1 MNFLENLKEINDRE
15 NTRIYNKMHSP
26 NEFLTDEER
35 GMYRLNDEDKAI
47 ADIFARHLNGE
58 TIPGFKIADFLAS
71 PQAKVL
77 VPKIIEGTA
86 RKAADPLYVASKFFK
101 KIRLDSGASIQTP
114 AFGVVRAFDVA
125 EGGEIPI
132 VGVDWNL
139 RSNEQ
144 IKVGK
149 TGVRIQYTDEV
160 KADCTFD
167 IISIYIAEAGRAMAR
182 LKEEKAFHEFKVH
195 GNVVFDNKLYKANP
209 TLYKQASTSGVDF
222 EGNLNGTMSLEDYFD
237 LVVAVHANE
246 YTPTNTVMHPLAF
259 PAFIKNGLT
268 GALTAVNE
276 KDAKYD
282 SVKSFKF
289 GPEAVSGKLPFGLQ
303 VDLTPFATI
312 DKENRTFDLSVV
324 DKNNV
329 GYLVVRDELK
339 TDSFRDPSRDLNNV
353 KFIERYGFGVAD
365 KGRAICVAKNISMS
379 KSYPNPTR
387 VVVQK
392 PHAETDGK

>member
-1 MNFLENLKEINDRE
+1 MNFLERIKEINNKE
-15 NTRIYNKMHSP
+15 NTRIYNKMHTA

-35 GMYRLNDEDKAI
+35 NIYKLNDEDKAI

-58 TIPGFKIADFLAS
+58 DIPGFRIADFLAS

-86 RKAADPLYVASKFFK
+86 RRAADPLYVASKLFK
-101 KIRLDSGASIQTP
+101 KIRLASGASIQSP

-125 EGGEIPI
+125 EGGEIPSVSI
-132 VGVDWNL
+132 DWNL

-149 TGVRIQYTDEV
+149 TGVRIQYSDEV

-182 LKEEKAFHEFKVH
+182 LKEQKAFHEFKTH
-195 GNVVFDNKLYKANP
+195 GNVIFDNNLYKANP
-209 TLYKQASTSGVDF
+209 KLYKHATTNGVDF
-222 EGNLNGTMSLEDYFD
+222 EGNLNGTMSLEDYLD
-237 LVVAVHANE
+237 LVFAVHANE
-246 YTPTNTVMHPLAF
+246 YTPTNTIMHPLAF

-282 SVKSFKF
+282 SIKTFKF
-289 GPEAVSGKLPFGLQ
+289 GPEAVTGKLPFGLQ

-312 DKENRTFDLSVV
+312 NKEKRTFDMIVA
-324 DKNNV
+324 DRNNV

-365 KGRAICVAKNISMS
+365 RGRAICVAKNISMS
-379 KSYPNPTR
+379 KSYPTPTR
-387 VVVQK
+387 VIVQK
-392 PHAETDGK
+392 AQAEKK